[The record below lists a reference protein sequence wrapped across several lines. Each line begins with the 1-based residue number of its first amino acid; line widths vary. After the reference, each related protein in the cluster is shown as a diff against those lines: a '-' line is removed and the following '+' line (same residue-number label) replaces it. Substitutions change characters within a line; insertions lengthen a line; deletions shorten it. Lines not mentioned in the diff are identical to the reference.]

1 MKCVEINDILS
12 TYVQY
17 ESTFNY
23 EELFIISNKKLVKF
37 LDIKKRHE
45 EIYDMNND
53 NKESFY
59 REFNYKF
66 KDYIDIGKIIFSDEY
81 RIKGFEIYDLENENN
96 RIIIDSS
103 EIENINGKVL
113 INVGLKVRGLCI
125 RLESKNN
132 LWPKLDEIKLIVL

>member
-1 MKCVEINDILS
+1 MNCVEISDILS

-23 EELFIISNKKLVKF
+23 EELFIMSNKKMVNF
-37 LDIKKRHE
+37 IDIKKKQE
-45 EIYDMNND
+45 EIYGLNNRQ
-53 NKESFY
+53 SFY

-66 KDYIDIGKIIFSDEY
+66 KDYIDIGKVIFSDEY

-96 RIIIDSS
+96 SVIIDSS
-103 EIENINGKVL
+103 EIENVNGKVW
-113 INVGLKVRGLCI
+113 INVGLKVRGICI